1 MRSNIAADNSRRD
14 AMSSVSA
21 RKILFSIQTVLLSAV
36 LFSSA
41 SGVAQTTAENEA
53 TEGIRQV
60 NINEADANT
69 IADVLVGVGASRA
82 TAIVQYREEHGRFTS
97 LEQLLEV
104 KGIGESTLMDNREK
118 ILIE

>member
-1 MRSNIAADNSRRD
+1 MRSNIAAINSRRD
-14 AMSSVSA
+14 SMLPVSA
-21 RKILFSIQTVLLSAV
+21 RKILLSIQLALLSAAV
-36 LFSSA
+36 FSSQ
-41 SGVAQTTAENEA
+41 SGVAQSASENETA
-53 TEGIRQV
+53 GAVQQV

-69 IADVLVGVGASRA
+69 IADILIGVGASRA

-97 LEQLLEV
+97 PEQLLEV

>member
-1 MRSNIAADNSRRD
+1 MLP
-14 AMSSVSA
+14 VSA
-21 RKILFSIQTVLLSAV
+21 RKILFSMQIVLLSTL
-36 LFSSA
+36 LFSSQ
-41 SGVAQTTAENEA
+41 SGVAQTSPDSDSAVVA
-53 TEGIRQV
+53 LPQV

-69 IADVLVGVGASRA
+69 IAEVLVGVGASRA

-104 KGIGESTLMDNREK
+104 NGIGESTLMNNREK

>member
-1 MRSNIAADNSRRD
+1 MLP
-14 AMSSVSA
+14 VST
-21 RKILFSIQTVLLSAV
+21 RKILLSIQVVLLSAA
-36 LFSSA
+36 LFSSQ
-41 SGVAQTTAENEA
+41 SGVAQSATENE
-53 TEGIRQV
+53 TDEVIQQV

-69 IADVLVGVGASRA
+69 IADILVGVGASRA

>member
-1 MRSNIAADNSRRD
+1 MLP
-14 AMSSVSA
+14 VSA
-21 RKILFSIQTVLLSAV
+21 RKILFSMQIVLLSTL
-36 LFSSA
+36 LFSGQ
-41 SGVAQTTAENEA
+41 SGVAQTSPDSDSAVVA
-53 TEGIRQV
+53 LPQV

-69 IADVLVGVGASRA
+69 IAEVLVGVGASRA

-104 KGIGESTLMDNREK
+104 NGIGESTLMNNREK

>member
-1 MRSNIAADNSRRD
+1 MLP
-14 AMSSVSA
+14 VSA
-21 RKILFSIQTVLLSAV
+21 RKILLSIQVVLLSAA
-36 LFSSA
+36 LFSSQ
-41 SGVAQTTAENEA
+41 SGVAQSAIDNE
-53 TEGIRQV
+53 TDEVIQQV

-69 IADVLVGVGASRA
+69 IAEILVGVGASRA

-97 LEQLLEV
+97 VEQLLEV

>member
-1 MRSNIAADNSRRD
+1 MLPA
-14 AMSSVSA
+14 SA
-21 RKILFSIQTVLLSAV
+21 RKFLFSVQFVLLSAA
-36 LFSSA
+36 LFSSQ
-41 SGVAQTTAENEA
+41 SSVAQSASEDEA
-53 TEGIRQV
+53 SNVVQV

-69 IADVLVGVGASRA
+69 IADILVGVGASRA

-104 KGIGESTLMDNREK
+104 KGIGESTLIDNRER

>member
-1 MRSNIAADNSRRD
+1 MLP
-14 AMSSVSA
+14 VSA
-21 RKILFSIQTVLLSAV
+21 RKILFSIQVVLLSTFLLA
-36 LFSSA
+36 SE
-41 SGVAQTTAENEA
+41 SGVAQAPSDNDSAEVSLQ
-53 TEGIRQV
+53 QV

-69 IADVLVGVGASRA
+69 IADILVGVGASRA

-104 KGIGESTLMDNREK
+104 KGIGESTLMSNRDK

>member
-1 MRSNIAADNSRRD
+1 MLPAN
-14 AMSSVSA
+14 A
-21 RKILFSIQTVLLSAV
+21 RKFLLSIQVVLLSAA
-36 LFSSA
+36 LLSSQA
-41 SGVAQTTAENEA
+41 TLAQAAAENETA
-53 TEGIRQV
+53 EVVQV

-69 IADVLVGVGASRA
+69 IADILVGVGASRA

-104 KGIGESTLMDNREK
+104 KGIGEATLMDNRDR

>member
-1 MRSNIAADNSRRD
+1 MLPA
-14 AMSSVSA
+14 SA
-21 RKILFSIQTVLLSAV
+21 RKILFSIQIILLSAAV
-36 LFSSA
+36 FSSQ
-41 SGVAQTTAENEA
+41 SGVAQSASENE
-53 TEGIRQV
+53 TGEVIQQV

-97 LEQLLEV
+97 LEELLEV

>member
-1 MRSNIAADNSRRD
+1 MA
-14 AMSSVSA
+14 
-21 RKILFSIQTVLLSAV
+21 LP
-36 LFSSA
+36 
-41 SGVAQTTAENEA
+41 
-53 TEGIRQV
+53 QV

-69 IADVLVGVGASRA
+69 IAEVLVGVGASRA

-104 KGIGESTLMDNREK
+104 NGIGESTLMNNREK